1 MASEPSW
8 SSIANW
14 YDDLLTAGSGPHE
27 TALECLAA
35 LMPPVADLDV
45 LDVACGQGI
54 AARLLAASGAR
65 VTAVDSS
72 EAMIANATRHGTP
85 TGQPIVY
92 RVDDGQTLATI
103 EDRSFDG
110 ATCQLALMDIPDL
123 DAALDAIARV
133 LRPNGWLAFVIGHP
147 VFLTP
152 DAERVTLVDGR
163 PGVALTDYLDE
174 RFWRSRNPEGVRRA
188 GNYHRTFSSY
198 LNALHDAGFLLEQSI
213 EPRANA
219 LLEAQQPV
227 YARVPIFFAARA
239 RLR

>member
-1 MASEPSW
+1 MAAEATW
-8 SSIANW
+8 SSIADW
-14 YDDLLTAGSGPHE
+14 YDDLLVAGSGPHE
-27 TALECLAA
+27 TALECLGA
-35 LMPPVADLDV
+35 LMPPVEDLEV

-72 EAMIANATRHGTP
+72 EAMIANAKRHDTP
-85 TGQPIVY
+85 TGQQIDY
-92 RVDDGQTLATI
+92 RVDDGQTLGTLA
-103 EDRSFDG
+103 DNSFDA

-123 DAALDAIARV
+123 DAALQAIARV
-133 LRPNGWLAFVIGHP
+133 LRPDGWLAFVIGHP
-147 VFLTP
+147 VFLAP
-152 DAERVTLVDGR
+152 DAERVTLVNGR
-163 PGVALTDYLDE
+163 PGVALTDYLEE
-174 RFWRSRNPEGVRRA
+174 RFWRSTNPEGVRRA
-188 GNYHRTFSSY
+188 GNYHRTFSTY

-219 LLEAQQPV
+219 LLEQQQPV